1 MAERPKPGSIV
12 HVEFHVKDPKK
23 VEKFYG
29 SLFGW
34 KFQEVPGM
42 SYSLFEP
49 PSGPPGGVGGLQPG
63 NWEEGVVNYILVS
76 SVDDY
81 TKKIKK
87 AGGKVLTS
95 KLEVPGQG
103 WFALFQDPAG
113 TRMALWEQNPAAL
126 GGSTDRHAEDD
137 DR

>member
-1 MAERPKPGSIV
+1 MADEPKPGSIV

-42 SYSLFEP
+42 NYSLFEAP
-49 PSGPPGGVGGLQPG
+49 GGLPGGVGGLEPG
-63 NWEEGVVNYILVS
+63 HWETGIINYIAVP

-81 TKKIKK
+81 VKRIEN
-87 AGGKVLTS
+87 AGGKILMP

-113 TRMALWEQNPAAL
+113 TRMALWQQNPAA
-126 GGSTDRHAEDD
+126 REREHP
-137 DR
+137 